1 VGYNTADFKTE
12 QLRSDD
18 IVLRYQRNVNCE
30 EHHMGIISTI
40 IFGIVIGVI
49 AKFLMPGKNEP
60 SGFILTAI
68 LGIVGSMLASYG
80 GQALG
85 FYKDGQGAGWIAS
98 IIGAIVVLAIY
109 GMVTKPKV

>member
-1 VGYNTADFKTE
+1 MIVYHHDINLEE
-12 QLRSDD
+12 Q
-18 IVLRYQRNVNCE
+18 
-30 EHHMGIISTI
+30 HMGIISTI
-40 IFGIVIGVI
+40 IFGLVIGVI

-68 LGIVGSMLASYG
+68 LGIVGAMLASYG

-85 FYKDGQGAGWIAS
+85 FYRDGEGAGWIAS
-98 IIGAIVVLAIY
+98 IIGAIIVLAIY